1 MHRPGSGH
9 NHRSPGPLSP
19 AAAQLLGWQ
28 AKGCQMGVR
37 QLAVRL
43 PGLNRWHPALLP
55 TPSAA
60 DLTGEVPD
68 EVVPA
73 APPASAD
80 QPRLRVEAVL
90 FAAREPV
97 GYRKLA
103 QLAGLADAT
112 QARTMVATLNRLYEC
127 SARAFRIEEMAGGVQ
142 MLTCP
147 ELAAWV
153 RKLQHVPP
161 PLRLST
167 PQLETLAVVAYRQ
180 PVLRADIEAIRGVG
194 CGELLRQ
201 LMQQDLVG
209 LAGRSESL
217 GRPFLY
223 GTTPRFLRVMGL
235 ASIDQL
241 PRLDWVRAA
250 QFIGDHG
257 G

>member
-1 MHRPGSGH
+1 MYRPGSAYH
-9 NHRSPGPLSP
+9 HHRGPGRLGS
-19 AAAQLLGWQ
+19 AATSRPGQPTGWQ
-28 AKGCQMGVR
+28 TGRG
-37 QLAVRL
+37 QLGPGL
-43 PGLNRWHPALLP
+43 PGLNRWHPAFLAAPTAAPSQLTSEVTP
-55 TPSAA
+55 TPAPSA
-60 DLTGEVPD
+60 
-68 EVVPA
+68 
-73 APPASAD
+73 AD

-90 FAAREPV
+90 FAAREPI

-112 QARTMVATLNRLYEC
+112 QARTMVTTLNRLYEC
-127 SARAFRIEEMAGGVQ
+127 SGRAFRIEEMAGGVQ

-153 RKLQHVPP
+153 RKLPHVPP
-161 PLRLST
+161 PMRLST

-180 PVLRADIEAIRGVG
+180 PVLRADIEAIRGVS

-241 PRLDWVRAA
+241 PRLEWVRAA
-250 QFIGDHG
+250 QFIGAQVRG
-257 G
+257 E

>member
-1 MHRPGSGH
+1 MHRPGAVHQQRWPGRPSPPASNRLGFRRSGFQ
-9 NHRSPGPLSP
+9 PVGLS
-19 AAAQLLGWQ
+19 
-28 AKGCQMGVR
+28 
-37 QLAVRL
+37 
-43 PGLNRWHPALLP
+43 RWHPAFLEP
-55 TPSAA
+55 
-60 DLTGEVPD
+60 
-68 EVVPA
+68 PA
-73 APPASAD
+73 ATGVGEETAGVPSTDASPPSSD

-112 QARTMVATLNRLYEC
+112 QARTMISSLNQLYEC
-127 SARAFRIEEMAGGVQ
+127 SGRAFRIEEVAGGVQ

-147 ELAAWV
+147 ELAIWI

-250 QFIGDHG
+250 QFSGQQATG
-257 G
+257 E